1 MTKTI
6 QLMALDIDGTLLADD
21 QSIPEENQKAISE
34 AREQGIDV
42 ILCTGRSKMAADPF
56 AEKLQLDSHMI
67 TGNGSEIWL
76 SDGTL
81 FEQIPLKSDLV
92 AYMKEL
98 QEETGAYFWAASTEV
113 VYKTEMPADLHNHT
127 WLKFGFDTKDDQLR
141 TKIHDQLSAFKELEI
156 TNSSLTNLEIN
167 AAGVNKA
174 RALQKLADHLNF
186 DMKQVFAAGDSLND
200 VRMIKAAG
208 VGVAMGNSQQVVKE
222 AADWE
227 TFSNNEAGLA
237 VAIRKCLQK

>member
-21 QSIPEENQKAISE
+21 LSIPNENQQAIFE

-56 AEKLQLDSHMI
+56 AEKLQLNSHMI

-76 SDGTL
+76 SDGSLLERT
-81 FEQIPLKSDLV
+81 PLKSDLV
-92 AYMKEL
+92 AFMKEL
-98 QEETGAYFWAASTEV
+98 QADTGVRFWAASTEA
-113 VYKTEMPADLHNHT
+113 VYKTDIPADLYNHT
-127 WLKFGFDTKDDQLR
+127 WLKFGFDTEDDQLR
-141 TKIHDQLSAFKELEI
+141 TMIHDKLITFTELEI
-156 TNSSLTNLEIN
+156 TNSSTTNLEIN

-174 RALQKLADHLNF
+174 NALQKLTSHLNL
-186 DMKQVFAAGDSLND
+186 DMKHVFAAGDSLND
-200 VRMIKAAG
+200 VRMIKDAG

-222 AADWE
+222 AADWQ

-237 VAIRKCLQK
+237 VAIRKYLQ